1 MTLTKKDVRS
11 LASGLAS
18 MDDNMQHAIA
28 LFNLATLPPGP
39 PFKNILLSVEAE
51 LADIKQIMQAAGE
64 KEVRA

>member
-1 MTLTKKDVRS
+1 MTLTKKEIRA
-11 LASGLAS
+11 LASRLAS

-51 LADIKQIMQAAGE
+51 IADIKQIMQAAGE
-64 KEVRA
+64 KEVRE